1 MNPSVSQSMSRSTNR
16 SDRPIRV
23 SVCGFI
29 MNNPARRPTGRP
41 GRVVAAGGPTGRR
54 CSDGTCVCGPKEWHT
69 GRLSSL
75 DIQVGTGRIHS
86 SIDPSIHRS
95 IDRSID
101 RNIPPLIHP
110 WTHPPTHRLFN
121 SHSTHCSAAEDT
133 GRRGGRG
140 GQPDG
145 RAAAGRRASGAAG
158 GGRRVAKWR
167 SGRC

>member
-54 CSDGTCVCGPKEWHT
+54 CSDGTCVCRPKEWHT

-86 SIDPSIHRS
+86 SIDPSIDRL
-95 IDRSID
+95 IDRSIEASLHSS
-101 RNIPPLIHP
+101 IHAPIHP
-110 WTHPPTHRLFN
+110 PIASSIPIRLTVPPPRTLAGGVGEAVSR
-121 SHSTHCSAAEDT
+121 A
-133 GRRGGRG
+133 GGRPPG
-140 GQPDG
+140 G
-145 RAAAGRRASGAAG
+145 GAAG
-158 GGRRVAKWR
+158 GGRRAAKWR

>member
-29 MNNPARRPTGRP
+29 MNNPARRPAGRP

-101 RNIPPLIHP
+101 RSIERTCKVQMKEKQEIMATNLCLAPKVIFCTMGLCDSMS
-110 WTHPPTHRLFN
+110 PT
-121 SHSTHCSAAEDT
+121 
-133 GRRGGRG
+133 
-140 GQPDG
+140 
-145 RAAAGRRASGAAG
+145 
-158 GGRRVAKWR
+158 
-167 SGRC
+167 